1 MRPVCLIVLSLLV
14 LAACGSHKE
23 KPKGEQTPT
32 RTIATEAPAGD
43 SPSTRS
49 PVYDRLR
56 RDYESLRTSHQAIS
70 AVWEA
75 LADNQQVQC
84 GTYPEVLNPDSIQA
98 DSDAAAQE
106 LSGLLRRAAIGIDQA
121 VELWKAECLNP
132 RSNPSPDVIQEGLT
146 ITRTVGDALDQAQA
160 LLSSAD

>member
-98 DSDAAAQE
+98 DSDAAVS
-106 LSGLLRRAAIGIDQA
+106 LSRSEAGFWFCSRGD
-121 VELWKAECLNP
+121 ECLN
-132 RSNPSPDVIQEGLT
+132 
-146 ITRTVGDALDQAQA
+146 A
-160 LLSSAD
+160 SSADEALIVRVRK

>member
-14 LAACGSHKE
+14 LAACGSPKE
-23 KPKGEQTPT
+23 EPQGEPIPT
-32 RTIATEAPAGD
+32 RTPATEAPAEGGRL
-43 SPSTRS
+43 TRS
-49 PVYDRLR
+49 PNYDRLR
-56 RDYESLRTSHQAIS
+56 RDYESLRTSHQTIS

-84 GTYPEVLNPDSIQA
+84 GTYPEVLNPDSIPA
-98 DSDAAAQE
+98 DSDVALEE
-106 LSGLLRRAAIGIDQA
+106 LPGLLRRAAIGIDQA
-121 VELWKAECLNP
+121 VDLWKVECLNP

-160 LLSSAD
+160 LLGSVE